1 MCAFSLM
8 TQAVLVQIA
17 RLLGLRAATGQ
28 SGKGGKK
35 DAGKKD
41 AGKEGANK
49 EGGNKGGGGRK
60 RQKSRRDG

>member
-1 MCAFSLM
+1 M

-35 DAGKKD
+35 AQVIIVSRPPGWYDS
-41 AGKEGANK
+41 
-49 EGGNKGGGGRK
+49 
-60 RQKSRRDG
+60 RQLQVRAAVMPQVCVCACVCV